1 MRTHFY
7 FFNFSSE
14 NVFISLS
21 HEDNAIFIEELAREA
36 KSHSTIYIYINVNE
50 AQLVEKERNK
60 NMMIITQFDG
70 DFD

>member
-36 KSHSTIYIYINVNE
+36 KHINVNE